1 MARNHVKKLASG
13 DEGTA
18 PTDDPSDKAPI
29 PGGTLGV
36 VMDRAETRISGL
48 PNNVVGSAVRTAKHD
63 VPPAREFRVV
73 SAPQHGVMYD
83 MCRVYMRPG
92 KVVTELTYNIP
103 LLVRQGV
110 VLEEILPPARHAP
123 EPQPAAE

>member
-13 DEGTA
+13 DEGTT

-73 SAPQHGVMYD
+73 SSPPQGVMYD
-83 MCRVYMRPG
+83 TCRVMLRPG
-92 KVVTELTYNIP
+92 KVVTDQTYNLP
-103 LLVRQGV
+103 LLTRQGV
-110 VLEEILPPARHAP
+110 VLEEIFPPAKHV